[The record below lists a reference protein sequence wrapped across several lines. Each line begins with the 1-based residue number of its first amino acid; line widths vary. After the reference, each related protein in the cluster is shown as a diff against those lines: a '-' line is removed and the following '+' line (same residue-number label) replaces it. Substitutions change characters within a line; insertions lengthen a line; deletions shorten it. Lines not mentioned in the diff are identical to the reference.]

1 MAGRVMLLLL
11 LLFLLAGCASAPT
24 VSDAAVVYCAEQGRQ
39 SETLRAADS
48 LNLVDS
54 TSFGN
59 RVVVGGKTLSFDEW
73 RDQRRAD
80 FVKAC
85 NALAEPVMKP
95 ASPSST
101 PGWLSTILTVLTS
114 LFSALV
120 GAWLAWFTANRRED
134 RTRGRQQA
142 VTLRTAS
149 NEFVGA
155 VREYCDVQLK
165 GSADGTPP
173 SAAELWRKRDLLA
186 NQLAVTALLWPDW
199 AAPKTVR
206 GEAMAFG
213 EDVASGW
220 QHYERDKTELRP
232 RADELNAAAAKLDG
246 RIEVLARAL
255 ERPAD
260 AEKLF
265 THEFGEGARA

>member
-1 MAGRVMLLLL
+1 MADRSTLLV
-11 LLFLLAGCASAPT
+11 LLFLLTGCASAPT
-24 VSDAAVVYCAEQGRQ
+24 VSDAAVVYCADKGRQ
-39 SETLRAADS
+39 SETLEAAAS
-48 LNLVDS
+48 LKLVDS

-73 RDQRRAD
+73 RDQRQPD

-85 NALAEPVMKP
+85 NALAEPVLKP
-95 ASPSST
+95 APPSSS
-101 PGWLSTILTVLTS
+101 PWVSTVLTMLAS
-114 LFSALV
+114 LLV
-120 GAWLAWFTANRRED
+120 AGAGAWAAWFTANRRED
-134 RTRGRQQA
+134 RTRGKQQA
-142 VTLRTAS
+142 VSLRTAS
-149 NEFVGA
+149 NEFVAA

-186 NQLAVTALLWPDW
+186 NQFAVTALLWPEW
-199 AAPKTVR
+199 TAPRTLR

-213 EDVASGW
+213 GDVASGW
-220 QHYERDKTELRP
+220 QFDRDRTELRP
-232 RADELNAAAAKLDG
+232 RADGLNAAAAKLDG
-246 RIEVLARAL
+246 RVEVLARAL

-265 THEFGEGARA
+265 APEFGEGARA

>member
-1 MAGRVMLLLL
+1 MAGRSTLLI

-24 VSDAAVVYCAEQGRQ
+24 VSDAAAVYCAARGRQ
-39 SETLRAADS
+39 SETLEAAAS
-48 LNLVDS
+48 LKLVDS

-101 PGWLSTILTVLTS
+101 PGWLSTLLTVVTS
-114 LFSALV
+114 LVSALV

-134 RTRGRQQA
+134 RARGKQQA
-142 VTLRTAS
+142 VSLRTAG
-149 NEFVGA
+149 NEFVAA
-155 VREYCDVQLK
+155 VREYCEVQLK
-165 GSADGTPP
+165 GSADGSPP
-173 SAAELWRKRDLLA
+173 SATELWRKRDVLA
-186 NQLAVTALLWPDW
+186 NQIAVTALLWPDW
-199 AAPKTVR
+199 TAPKVLR
-206 GEAMAFG
+206 GEVMAFG
-213 EDVASGW
+213 GDVASGW
-220 QHYERDKTELRP
+220 RFDRNRTELRP

-246 RIEVLARAL
+246 RVEVLARAL

-265 THEFGEGARA
+265 APEFAEGARA